1 MAMSLWELRS
11 NLSLKGATSN
21 TERITQSSENYL
33 RKRKVNTSVICYVVT
48 WMKTVSLTV
57 LSFTTTALSHCL
69 SFLSA
74 FFILSH
80 FKIIRGIMKSLTTTS
95 TNFLL
100 KYNWK
105 KKTWKMFFECPNR
118 YTGFPN
124 SLNTSLII
132 FRVLAAV
139 LLVLAL
145 LYENCPLIN
154 NIWIYHSEQN
164 FYLFNYL
171 LIFFTFI

>member
-1 MAMSLWELRS
+1 MQQVIQKESHEAVKTIYVKE
-11 NLSLKGATSN
+11 
-21 TERITQSSENYL
+21 
-33 RKRKVNTSVICYVVT
+33 KVNTSVICYVVT

-57 LSFTTTALSHCL
+57 LSFTLTTLSHCL

-105 KKTWKMFFECPNR
+105 KKTWKMFFEHPNW
-118 YTGFPN
+118 YTGLPN
-124 SLNTSLII
+124 GLNMSLII
-132 FRVLAAV
+132 FPVLGAI
-139 LLVLAL
+139 LLA
-145 LYENCPLIN
+145 
-154 NIWIYHSEQN
+154 IWE
-164 FYLFNYL
+164 LFPD
-171 LIFFTFI
+171 